1 MYLMFKSLLAASA
14 IALATAMPSFAAPST
29 CWIGANARSNGSI
42 PAQSCDV
49 HHRVNANGHRVIDV
63 YTPVDGV
70 TMTVILWKDE
80 NHNPEYAELIG
91 SNGTRVTMNYRF
103 DNSGDLHLFNDAA
116 EAYIRL

>member
-1 MYLMFKSLLAASA
+1 MFKSLLAASA

-29 CWIGANARSNGSI
+29 CWLSPNTRSNGSI
-42 PAQSCDV
+42 PAQTCDV
-49 HHRVNANGHRVIDV
+49 HHRVNANGHKVIDV

-80 NHNPEYAELIG
+80 NHNPEYAEVIG
-91 SNGTRVTMNYRF
+91 SNGVRGIMSYRF
-103 DNSGDLHLFNDAA
+103 DEAGDLHIFNDAA